1 MVMVSERYAVQIHAR
16 AFENERL
23 TQSSF
28 FHSLQI
34 SPAYRFWQF
43 GPIQRF
49 YGRGIKF
56 YHIKKA
62 RSGNMTAARRDE
74 PVAQI
79 SYCRPH
85 DSFTRWYQIDFMEW
99 IIITAISLGVLVI
112 GLLIALPSIIKAQIN
127 KALQTQPEYSGKVS
141 RVQVRL
147 IQGKITIHELIFHKP
162 QSVDNNL
169 RIDLQAPHIMCTFRW
184 RQLLSRRLDL
194 TLIVENPLI
203 GITSLSSTKPER
215 DTNKAVTLSLK
226 EPLSS
231 MMPFTV
237 DAKIYNG
244 TVKFVKSGDPDFVTE
259 ITGLEVSVDQFNNQ
273 KATQPCSIN
282 ITGILYEGKA
292 VINSMLYPMASALQ
306 LNADLE
312 IRSINLVLLNDL
324 FRKFAKIDLNKGTLD
339 VDSQISINDN
349 MFKGHITPILKD
361 LDFIGAEDRN
371 DNIFRRIWERIVA
384 AGVQLL
390 QNNREDQLASRIPI
404 EGRLDDPKINIP
416 AMIGEILKNAFFKPL
431 RPSLENVID
440 VPGFMNVARKK
451 SRTFFENFFGTHQ
464 REHADR

>member
-1 MVMVSERYAVQIHAR
+1 
-16 AFENERL
+16 
-23 TQSSF
+23 
-28 FHSLQI
+28 
-34 SPAYRFWQF
+34 
-43 GPIQRF
+43 
-49 YGRGIKF
+49 
-56 YHIKKA
+56 
-62 RSGNMTAARRDE
+62 
-74 PVAQI
+74 
-79 SYCRPH
+79 
-85 DSFTRWYQIDFMEW
+85 MEW
-99 IIITAISLGVLVI
+99 IIITAISLGVLII
-112 GLLIALPSIIKAQIN
+112 GILIALPSIIKAQIN
-127 KALQTQPEYSGKVS
+127 KALQTQPKYSGKVS
-141 RVQVRL
+141 RVQVQL
-147 IQGKITIHELIFHKP
+147 IRGKVIIHELIFHKP
-162 QSVDNNL
+162 QSVDDNL
-169 RIDLQAPHIMCTFRW
+169 RIDLLAPHIICTFRW
-184 RQLLSRRLDL
+184 RQLLRRKLDL
-194 TLIVENPLI
+194 TIIVEKPLI

-215 DTNKAVTLSLK
+215 EDTNQAMILSLK

-244 TVKFVKSGDPDFVTE
+244 AVKFVKSGDPDFVTE

-312 IRSINLVLLNDL
+312 IRSVNLVLLNDL

-339 VDSQISINDN
+339 VDSQISVNDN

-440 VPGFMNVARKK
+440 VPGFINVARKK
-451 SRTFFENFFGTHQ
+451 SKTFFQSFFGAHQ

>member
-1 MVMVSERYAVQIHAR
+1 LSL
-16 AFENERL
+16 N
-23 TQSSF
+23 
-28 FHSLQI
+28 SLQLVLC
-34 SPAYRFWQF
+34 ADF
-43 GPIQRF
+43 GYSEPILRVLRPGHQIF
-49 YGRGIKF
+49 ITIKA
-56 YHIKKA
+56 A
-62 RSGNMTAARRDE
+62 RSGNMTAWI
-74 PVAQI
+74 PVAQT

-99 IIITAISLGVLVI
+99 IIITAISLGVLITGIVT
-112 GLLIALPSIIKAQIN
+112 ALPSIIKAQIN
-127 KALQTQPEYSGKVS
+127 KALQTQQTYSGKVS
-141 RVQVRL
+141 RVQLWL
-147 IQGKITIHELIFHKP
+147 IKGKITIHELIFHKH
-162 QSVDNNL
+162 QSADDNL
-169 RIDLQAPHIMCTFRW
+169 RIDLQAPYIICTFRW
-184 RQLLSRRLDL
+184 GQLLRRKLDL
-194 TLIVENPLI
+194 TIIAEKPLI
-203 GITSLSSTKPER
+203 EVTSLSKAKPEAR
-215 DTNKAVTLSLK
+215 DTTSTTMLSLK

-231 MMPFTV
+231 IMPFTV

-244 TVKFVKSGDPDFVTE
+244 NVKFVKTGDPDFVTE
-259 ITGLEVSVDQFNNQ
+259 VTGLQVSVDQFNNME
-273 KATQPCSIN
+273 ATQPCSIN
-282 ITGILYEGKA
+282 ITGTLYEGTA

-324 FRKFAKIDLNKGTLD
+324 FRKFAKIDLNRGTLD

-390 QNNREDQLASRIPI
+390 QNNKDDQLASRIPI
-404 EGRLDDPKINIP
+404 EGRLDDPKIDIA

-431 RPSLENVID
+431 RPSLENVMD
-440 VPGFMNVARKK
+440 VPGFINVARKK
-451 SRTFFENFFGTHQ
+451 SKTFFQTLFGTHQ